1 MISRIF
7 VQRFDWNG
15 ITIEVSYEP
24 DWLNL
29 SSACGAPVA
38 HLEVRSLAPDRV
50 ALPIS
55 ETGYRSA
62 FPPAA
67 TVTAMGGPLSYVRA
81 WLDDAA
87 RSPEWRDRQE
97 AARQLSFL

>member
-29 SSACGAPVA
+29 SGACGAPVA
-38 HLEVRSLAPDRV
+38 RLQVRSLTPDRS

-55 ETGYRSA
+55 ETGYRSH
-62 FPPAA
+62 FPLPA

-87 RSPEWRDRQE
+87 RSPEWTDWQE
-97 AARQLSFL
+97 SARQLSFL

>member
-1 MISRIF
+1 MRPC
-7 VQRFDWNG
+7 QRRRSAGIKGLHPKGRNG
-15 ITIEVSYEP
+15 RGGA
-24 DWLNL
+24 LR
-29 SSACGAPVA
+29 ACQAGG
-38 HLEVRSLAPDRV
+38 LEVRSLAPDRV

-67 TVTAMGGPLSYVRA
+67 TVTAMGGRLSYVRS
-81 WLDDAA
+81 WLDNAA
-87 RSPEWRDRQE
+87 QSPEWRDRQE